1 MKLLG
6 ALPTHTVHAT
16 VFRLAG
22 YQSGARFLQEQGFN
36 PSQVDEMMMLLRSRG
51 FEDSLN
57 ELCDEPFRRKSRL
70 RKKGHKSRF
79 SDGSFPVFYS
89 SLEAETAEDERKH
102 WFVQFSGQPT
112 GARTWH
118 HLLFACDF
126 SGTTKDLRPKT
137 DDWPALTHHSDYD
150 FCNKLGLEAIET
162 GLKGL
167 LTPSVRHAGGT
178 NLPVFARD
186 AIMNPVAEVLVV
198 MTHDPSTGEVSL
210 SRG

>member
-1 MKLLG
+1 MLKE
-6 ALPTHTVHAT
+6 LPTHTVHT
-16 VFRLAG
+16 RVFRLAS
-22 YQSGARFLQEQGFN
+22 YQSSVRFLQEQGFN
-36 PSQVDEMMMLLRSRG
+36 SLQVGEMMMLLRSRG

-57 ELCDEPFRRKSRL
+57 ELSDEPFRRKSRL

-79 SDGSFPVFYS
+79 SDGSFSVFYS

-112 GARTWH
+112 GERTWYH
-118 HLLFACDF
+118 MRFACDF
-126 SGTTKDLRPKT
+126 SGTAKDLRPKK
-137 DDWPALTHHSDYD
+137 DDWPALTHHSNYE

-167 LTPSVRHAGGT
+167 LAPSVRRAGGT

-186 AIMNPVAEVLVV
+186 AIKNPVAGVFVA
-198 MTHDPSTGEVSL
+198 MTHDPSTGKVSL

>member
-1 MKLLG
+1 M
-6 ALPTHTVHAT
+6 
-16 VFRLAG
+16 
-22 YQSGARFLQEQGFN
+22 
-36 PSQVDEMMMLLRSRG
+36 LRSRG

-57 ELCDEPFRRKSRL
+57 ELCDESFRRKSRL

-89 SLEAETAEDERKH
+89 SLEAETAEDECKH
-102 WFVQFSGQPT
+102 GFMQFLGQPT
-112 GARTWH
+112 AARTWYQ
-118 HLLFACDF
+118 LRFTCDF
-126 SGTTKDLRPKT
+126 SGTAKDLRPKT
-137 DDWPALTHHSDYD
+137 DDWPALTYRIDYN

-167 LTPSVRHAGGT
+167 LAPSVRRAGGT

-186 AIMNPVAEVLVV
+186 AIRNPVADVLVV
-198 MTHDPSTGEVSL
+198 MTHDPSTGQVSL